1 MREFTVPAA
10 VEPYPGSMAD
20 VVVDR
25 ARATPDAAM
34 FSRPDGDTWSDVSA
48 AEFLVE
54 ATAIAKGLIAA
65 GIGPGDRVGLMS
77 RTRYEW
83 TLADHAIW
91 FAGAVTVP
99 IYETSSSEQVAWI
112 LSDSGAKGV
121 FVEAAHHAATVAAV
135 ADRTPTTTHTWV
147 FDGGGLDTLVD
158 AGADV
163 ADEAVDAAH
172 GARTADDLAT
182 IIYTSG
188 TTGRPKGCELTH
200 GNFINLCR
208 NAEASLWEVLHMEG
222 AATLLFLPLAHIF
235 ARFIQALCVTTGV
248 RMGHQP
254 DPKDLVPALG
264 SFRPTFILSVPRVF
278 EKVYNS
284 AEQKAAAE
292 GKGKI
297 FAAAAQ
303 TAIDWSKAKDTGGP
317 GLLLNAKHALF
328 DRLVYVKLRDRLGGQ
343 VRYAVSGGAPLG
355 ERLGHFFRGI
365 GLVVLEGYGLTETT
379 APACVNVPERVKIGT
394 VGKPIPGCGVRIED
408 DGEVSLSGVNV
419 LRGYFNNP
427 TATSEALVD
436 GWFHTGDLGEL
447 DDEGYLRI
455 TGRKKEII
463 VTAGG
468 KNVAPA
474 QLEDRIRA
482 HPVVGQCM
490 VVGDQRAFV
499 AALVTLDP
507 EMLPIWLSNQGKP
520 EGMSAAEAVKD
531 PDVLAAVQSA
541 VDDANTLVSRA
552 ESIRKF
558 SILPIDFTEE
568 SGHLTP
574 SMKLKRNVVLKDYQ
588 AQVETLYTS

>member
-1 MREFTVPAA
+1 
-10 VEPYPGSMAD
+10 
-20 VVVDR
+20 
-25 ARATPDAAM
+25 
-34 FSRPDGDTWSDVSA
+34 
-48 AEFLVE
+48 
-54 ATAIAKGLIAA
+54 
-65 GIGPGDRVGLMS
+65 MS

-99 IYETSSSEQVAWI
+99 IYETSSAEQVAWI
-112 LSDSGAKGV
+112 LSDSGCKAV
-121 FVEAAHHAATVAAV
+121 FVEAEHHARDRRRRRGPHADLHRRPGCSTAAAWTRSSTPARTC
-135 ADRTPTTTHTWV
+135 AD
-147 FDGGGLDTLVD
+147 D
-158 AGADV
+158 
-163 ADEAVDAAH
+163 AVDAAH
-172 GARTADDLAT
+172 GGRTASDLAT

-200 GNFINLCR
+200 GNFIELCR

-235 ARFIQALCVTTGV
+235 ARFIQALCVTTG
-248 RMGHQP
+248 RADGPPARPQGP
-254 DPKDLVPALG
+254 AARARLVPPDVHPVRA
-264 SFRPTFILSVPRVF
+264 PRVR
-278 EKVYNS
+278 EGLQLGR
-284 AEQKAAAE
+284 AEGHVRGQGQDLRRGRADRHRLVQGPGHRRSRAAAR
-292 GKGKI
+292 
-297 FAAAAQ
+297 APS
-303 TAIDWSKAKDTGGP
+303 TR
-317 GLLLNAKHALF
+317 LF
-328 DRLVYVKLRDRLGGQ
+328 DKLVYVKLRDRLGGK

-365 GLVVLEGYGLTETT
+365 GLIVLEGYGLTETT
-379 APACVNVPERVKIGT
+379 APATVNVPERVKIGT

-408 DGEVSLSGVNV
+408 DGEVSLSGVNI

-427 TATSEALVD
+427 TATAESIVD

-482 HPVVGQCM
+482 HPIVGQCM

-507 EMLPIWLSNQGKP
+507 EMLPIWLQNAGKP
-520 EGMSAAEAVKD
+520 EMTASEAAED
-531 PDVLAAVQSA
+531 PDVLAAIQTA
-541 VDDANTLVSRA
+541 IDDANTLVSKA

-558 SILPIDFTEE
+558 SVLPVDFTEE

-588 AQVETLYTS
+588 AQVEKLYAG

>member
-1 MREFTVPAA
+1 MREFSVPAA
-10 VEPYPGSMAD
+10 VEPYPGTMAD

-25 ARATPDAAM
+25 ARSAPDAAM
-34 FSRPDGDTWSDVSA
+34 FSRPEGDRWVDVSA
-48 AEFLVE
+48 AEFLAD
-54 ATAIAKGLIAA
+54 ATALAKGLIAGGVA
-65 GIGPGDRVGLMS
+65 PGDRIGLMS
-77 RTRYEW
+77 RTRLEW
-83 TLADHAIW
+83 TLADYAIW

-99 IYETSSSEQVAWI
+99 IYETSSAEQVAWI
-112 LSDSGAKGV
+112 LADSGAKAM
-121 FVEAAHHAATVAAV
+121 FVETDAHASVVASV
-135 ADRTPTTTHTWV
+135 VDRVPDLVGTWV
-147 FDGGGLDTLVD
+147 FDSGGLDTLVD

-163 ADEAVDAAH
+163 ADDAVDAAH
-172 GARTADDLAT
+172 GGRTSADLAT

-200 GNFINLCR
+200 ANFTDLCR
-208 NAEASLWEVLHMEG
+208 NAESTLWEVLHMQN
-222 AATLLFLPLAHIF
+222 ASTLLFLPLAHIF

-254 DPKDLVPALG
+254 DPKELLPALG

-284 AEQKAAAE
+284 AEQKATAD

-297 FAAAAQ
+297 FATAAD
-303 TAIDWSKAKDTGGP
+303 TAIAWSKAQDTGGP
-317 GLLLNAKHALF
+317 GLALRAKHALF

-365 GLVVLEGYGLTETT
+365 GLVILEGYGLTETT
-379 APACVNVPERVKIGT
+379 APSTVNVPSRVKIGT

-408 DGEVSLSGVNV
+408 DGEVSLTGVNV
-419 LRGYFNNP
+419 LRGYFNN
-427 TATSEALVD
+427 TEATSASIVD

-455 TGRKKEII
+455 TGRRKEII

-474 QLEDRIRA
+474 QLEDRLRA
-482 HPVVGQCM
+482 HPIISQAI
-490 VVGDQRAFV
+490 VVGDQRAFIG
-499 AALVTLDP
+499 ALVTLDS
-507 EMLPIWLSNQGKP
+507 EMLPTWLSNAGKP
-520 EGMSAAEAVKD
+520 ALTPAEASKD
-531 PDVLAAVQSA
+531 PDVLAAIQSA
-541 VDDANTLVSRA
+541 VEDANTQVSKA
-552 ESIRKF
+552 ESIRKVTV
-558 SILPIDFTEE
+558 LPVEFTEE

-574 SMKLKRNVVLKDYQ
+574 SMKLKRNVVLKDYG
-588 AQVETLYTS
+588 AEVEKLYAG